1 MVDNDFDKI
10 MQKGYKRIF
19 NLSLGILNRKVN
31 VKNYA
36 SPSFCTQQSNEMKNG
51 LYFTFNE

>member
-51 LYFTFNE
+51 LYFTLNE